1 LLFDLND
8 IDSVRVVQK
17 FLASVRTD
25 KEYVGL
31 TSGCFDLIH
40 FQHFSFFIRCRRF
53 CNYLVVGVDADE
65 VVRKD
70 KGPSRPIIPDFQR
83 ALMVDALRPVSF
95 SFVMNGIADF
105 GRAAELFS
113 PDIIFKNDEFEGK
126 EDTIIGREYTKRI
139 IILKDQEYCNS
150 TTEIIRQVA
159 KKPM

>member
-8 IDSVRVVQK
+8 TDSVRVVQG
-17 FLASVRTD
+17 FLSGVRTD
-25 KEYVGL
+25 EECVGL

-53 CNYLVVGVDADE
+53 CKYLIVGVDADE
-65 VVRKD
+65 VVRMD

-95 SFVMNGIADF
+95 SFVMNGIEDF
-105 GRAAELFS
+105 GRAAKLFS

-126 EDTIIGREYTKRI
+126 EDTIVGREHAKRI
-139 IILKDQEYCNS
+139 IILKDQKYHDS
-150 TTEIIRQVA
+150 TTEIIRHVT
-159 KKPM
+159 KRPT